1 MVDGFQQEASASF
14 LTEAELSTSDFTIVR
29 YMKHWKKEKI
39 IILQGYSNLILF
51 LTLKTQPH
59 VPNF

>member
-29 YMKHWKKEKI
+29 YMKH
-39 IILQGYSNLILF
+39 
-51 LTLKTQPH
+51 
-59 VPNF
+59 